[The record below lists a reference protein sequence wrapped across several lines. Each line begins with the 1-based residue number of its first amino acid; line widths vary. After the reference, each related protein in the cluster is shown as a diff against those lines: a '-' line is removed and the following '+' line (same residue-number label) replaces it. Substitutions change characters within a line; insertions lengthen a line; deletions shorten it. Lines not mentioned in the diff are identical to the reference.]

1 MCLRQHDYGIMW
13 VGRMEAEIG
22 KKLVSKDTP
31 GFANGRMFAQGGGPG
46 MFAMS
51 ARSFVSACMYAG
63 RHTMPELVEP
73 CNFLSCFF
81 NDWCIMQDAGLLQLF
96 GYWKTYLECNNDTL
110 EIRICVQDAK
120 ERTIVNNYFSDADHA
135 SNFARKSTSA
145 GAAMLEGKYGTK
157 GLLDY
162 GCKLQPSASKSSGES
177 ETVAVDQVAKAL
189 NEDEPTKLE
198 IELIN
203 RSADKMKATVAVC
216 QRLIA
221 PIGELI
227 EWVCNDRYVIRSET
241 LYIDASVAVSIAIS
255 GNSRALQ
262 YVRKTQAVDVA
273 WMHSCLVHLGVQPKK
288 VDTSLN
294 ISDLWTKAV
303 TRATLI
309 VLLQLIGRRVYLE
322 GM

>member
-1 MCLRQHDYGIMW
+1 MLD
-13 VGRMEAEIG
+13 G
-22 KKLVSKDTP
+22 K
-31 GFANGRMFAQGGGPG
+31 
-46 MFAMS
+46 
-51 ARSFVSACMYAG
+51 
-63 RHTMPELVEP
+63 H
-73 CNFLSCFF
+73 
-81 NDWCIMQDAGLLQLF
+81 
-96 GYWKTYLECNNDTL
+96 
-110 EIRICVQDAK
+110 
-120 ERTIVNNYFSDADHA
+120 
-135 SNFARKSTSA
+135 
-145 GAAMLEGKYGTK
+145 GTK

-162 GCKLQPSASKSSGES
+162 GCKFQPSVSKSSGES

-227 EWVCNDRYVIRSET
+227 EWVCNDRYVIKSET
-241 LYIDASVAVSIAIS
+241 LFIDASVAVSIAIS

-262 YVRKTQAVDVA
+262 YVRKTQAVDV
-273 WMHSCLVHLGVQPKK
+273 VK

-309 VLLQLIGRRVYLE
+309 VLLKLIGRRVYLE